1 MADSVDSGWMLRRI
15 DKIVDIA
22 GKVVR
27 PLKFFAAMSFSAA
40 ETVSGSSVIDELGQG
55 RAVEA
60 LTRDDVGED
69 ANGASLNEPVALG
82 VGVLVVGR
90 DASVAQGVAHAGR
103 RHRLNIVR
111 FQDGF
116 RGHTLSS
123 VQGAR
128 DRLESGTIVLG
139 TRQWLHDV
147 LYRHRCAK
155 RYSGFPPTS
164 LRWSAT
170 IFWPMM
176 ILI

>member
-1 MADSVDSGWMLRRI
+1 M
-15 DKIVDIA
+15 
-22 GKVVR
+22 
-27 PLKFFAAMSFSAA
+27 
-40 ETVSGSSVIDELGQG
+40 IDELGQG

-82 VGVLVVGR
+82 VGVLFVGR

-116 RGHTLSS
+116 RVHALSS
-123 VQGAR
+123 VQGGR
-128 DRLESGTIVLG
+128 GRLFIRLFILNRLETGTIIFG

-147 LYRHRCAK
+147 LYRAAPCQSERC
-155 RYSGFPPTS
+155 
-164 LRWSAT
+164 
-170 IFWPMM
+170 
-176 ILI
+176 

>member
-1 MADSVDSGWMLRRI
+1 MPSCFAAR
-15 DKIVDIA
+15 A
-22 GKVVR
+22 GDN
-27 PLKFFAAMSFSAA
+27 PAAMSFSAA

-116 RGHTLSS
+116 RGLP
-123 VQGAR
+123 G
-128 DRLESGTIVLG
+128 
-139 TRQWLHDV
+139 
-147 LYRHRCAK
+147 
-155 RYSGFPPTS
+155 
-164 LRWSAT
+164 SAN
-170 IFWPMM
+170 
-176 ILI
+176 

>member
-1 MADSVDSGWMLRRI
+1 
-15 DKIVDIA
+15 
-22 GKVVR
+22 
-27 PLKFFAAMSFSAA
+27 MSFSAA

-116 RGHTLSS
+116 RGLP
-123 VQGAR
+123 G
-128 DRLESGTIVLG
+128 
-139 TRQWLHDV
+139 
-147 LYRHRCAK
+147 
-155 RYSGFPPTS
+155 
-164 LRWSAT
+164 SAN
-170 IFWPMM
+170 
-176 ILI
+176 

>member
-1 MADSVDSGWMLRRI
+1 MPSCFAAR
-15 DKIVDIA
+15 A
-22 GKVVR
+22 GDN
-27 PLKFFAAMSFSAA
+27 PAAMSFSAA

-111 FQDGF
+111 F
-116 RGHTLSS
+116 RTVS
-123 VQGAR
+123 VG
-128 DRLESGTIVLG
+128 
-139 TRQWLHDV
+139 
-147 LYRHRCAK
+147 
-155 RYSGFPPTS
+155 
-164 LRWSAT
+164 
-170 IFWPMM
+170 
-176 ILI
+176 IL